1 MVDTTASAQAQSA
14 RDPAHL
20 PKVRMRAADRQR
32 VPLHR
37 RALTLPMT
45 DAPEGGGAARG
56 PKMRGSSRMI
66 AALAAAPAW
75 VASLSPEMRAEVVR
89 KLTDGLAAADSPREV
104 ASVAKAL
111 ASLEKNDIDR
121 TKLLMEAETQ
131 EGDGLDDA
139 RRLRADLDE
148 IDRMEGRRAD

>member
-1 MVDTTASAQAQSA
+1 MS
-14 RDPAHL
+14 
-20 PKVRMRAADRQR
+20 
-32 VPLHR
+32 
-37 RALTLPMT
+37 
-45 DAPEGGGAARG
+45 DAPEGGGAERG

-75 VASLSPEMRAEVVR
+75 VESLSPEMRAEVVR
-89 KLTDGLAAADSPREV
+89 KLTEGLAVAKSPREV

-121 TKLLMEAETQ
+121 TKLLIDAETQ
-131 EGDGLDDA
+131 EGGGLDDA

>member
-1 MVDTTASAQAQSA
+1 MRSGLRGSA
-14 RDPAHL
+14 R
-20 PKVRMRAADRQR
+20 MI
-32 VPLHR
+32 
-37 RALTLPMT
+37 RAL
-45 DAPEGGGAARG
+45 AG
-56 PKMRGSSRMI
+56 
-66 AALAAAPAW
+66 APAW
-75 VASLSPEMRAEVVR
+75 IESLSPEMRAEVVR
-89 KLTDGLAAADSPREV
+89 RLTEGLAAADSPREV

-148 IDRMEGRRAD
+148 IDRMEGRHAD